1 MSQSQAQFINAVR
14 EVKSGE
20 LYRANQ
26 ISTSDFKDTITKYGI
41 KTLIN
46 LRGSHPEES
55 WWVEENQLAEKM
67 GINFVN
73 IPMGAKSIPSRENL
87 IALLDAYKNAPRP
100 ILIHCKAGVD
110 RTGEAV
116 ALYQITQWNI
126 PKTEARKS
134 IFPSLQQAKYYFID
148 DVFQG
153 MDWAYSNY
161 DPCKE
166 NYKYFDKGS
175 CN

>member
-87 IALLDAYKNAPRP
+87 IA
-100 ILIHCKAGVD
+100 
-110 RTGEAV
+110 
-116 ALYQITQWNI
+116 
-126 PKTEARKS
+126 
-134 IFPSLQQAKYYFID
+134 
-148 DVFQG
+148 
-153 MDWAYSNY
+153 
-161 DPCKE
+161 
-166 NYKYFDKGS
+166 
-175 CN
+175 